1 MLPRVCRHIHG
12 LNRRQSARCPYLLG
26 SPGVLCL
33 RAAADVPMP
42 PGVPPR
48 LAVDATAACAALA
61 TPTRPLQVSYYA
73 SPPSV
78 GTPHTMRRLPQTSV
92 SSQSLVSV
100 LSPRESQNLQPARPG
115 LRYPRSLA
123 LTVARYRVMATESS
137 AHACSCHHRGPG
149 ARCPH
154 SGARPPSWRAGPGQ
168 GAVVPLQG
176 RGPRS
181 APWSP

>member
-123 LTVARYRVMATESS
+123 LTVKKISYLSS
-137 AHACSCHHRGPG
+137 SGLSPPG
-149 ARCPH
+149 ASRRSCPWRDT
-154 SGARPPSWRAGPGQ
+154 GSWRQRVRHMP
-168 GAVVPLQG
+168 
-176 RGPRS
+176 
-181 APWSP
+181 APAITEDLVHRALI